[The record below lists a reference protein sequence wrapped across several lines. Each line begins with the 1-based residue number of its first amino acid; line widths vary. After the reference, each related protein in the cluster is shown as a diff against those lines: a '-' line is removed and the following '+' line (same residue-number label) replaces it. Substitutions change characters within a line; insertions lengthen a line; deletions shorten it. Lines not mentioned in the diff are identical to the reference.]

1 LIVKSKKK
9 TTNKKKKMKK
19 AQFGSAQGAKNLSQ
33 DGNAALSF
41 KSMKSYIL
49 GDLDI
54 SGEDEQ
60 ENSDFSSFE
69 ISSNSSAKSV
79 VSERNESSSKKLDP
93 VS

>member
-1 LIVKSKKK
+1 
-9 TTNKKKKMKK
+9 
-19 AQFGSAQGAKNLSQ
+19 
-33 DGNAALSF
+33 
-41 KSMKSYIL
+41 MKSYIL